1 MVSRKGYSPKRRG
14 THRRQEKKVLLIAA
28 EGNNKTEK
36 NYFKQFANDYVA
48 IRFVRGNETD
58 PVQMAKH
65 LIEDCQE
72 LELSESDYA
81 VCLVDS
87 DFDLQKNAQLKC
99 ADEQLIKA
107 NKKSKYTIQMIQSAP
122 CFEIWYICHFSYT
135 TRGYSKT
142 GDVLRELE
150 KSIPGYQKGQED
162 CFISLLKGKE
172 QTAIKNA
179 RKLEQYCRE
188 NKKRPH
194 HVEFMPSTEVYKIF
208 EEFLMKC
215 KR

>member
-1 MVSRKGYSPKRRG
+1 MVSRRSYSSKRRG
-14 THRRQEKKVLLIAA
+14 THQRQEKKVLLIAA

-36 NYFKQFANDYVA
+36 NYFKQFTNDHVA
-48 IRFVRGNETD
+48 VRFVRGNETD

-65 LIEDCQE
+65 LIEDCRE

-87 DFDLQKNAQLKC
+87 DFDLQKDVQLKC

-107 NKKSKYTIQMIQSAP
+107 NKQSKFTIQMIQSAP

-135 TRGYSKT
+135 TRGYAKT

-150 KSIPGYQKGQED
+150 KFIPGYQKGQED
-162 CFISLLKGKE
+162 CFVSLLKGKK
-172 QTAIKNA
+172 QTAIRTA
-179 RKLEQYCRE
+179 QKLEQYCRE

-208 EEFLMKC
+208 KEFL
-215 KR
+215 RESQ

>member
-107 NKKSKYTIQMIQSAP
+107 NSSLQL
-122 CFEIWYICHFSYT
+122 
-135 TRGYSKT
+135 
-142 GDVLRELE
+142 LRH
-150 KSIPGYQKGQED
+150 
-162 CFISLLKGKE
+162 
-172 QTAIKNA
+172 
-179 RKLEQYCRE
+179 
-188 NKKRPH
+188 NKI
-194 HVEFMPSTEVYKIF
+194 T
-208 EEFLMKC
+208 
-215 KR
+215 